1 MFFIRLRDFAPLLRP
16 WAKHLLFG
24 KGNGEFCMKIGFL
37 ELVVVFVVALVAIGP
52 DKLPSFARKLGDA
65 LREFRKV
72 SADVT
77 KDVRENVI
85 EPLEEAQ
92 RPIREAMEPLEELDR
107 AVRKDIRDMERD
119 LRNIGK
125 PAAKRPEPK
134 DDPEPQPTPSP
145 EEEAPAGIS
154 AEQSD
159 ESTGGNAI

>member
-1 MFFIRLRDFAPLLRP
+1 
-16 WAKHLLFG
+16 
-24 KGNGEFCMKIGFL
+24 MKIGFL
-37 ELVVVFVVALVAIGP
+37 ELVVVFIVALLAIGP

-119 LRNIGK
+119 LKNLGK
-125 PAAKRPEPK
+125 PAAKKPEAK
-134 DDPEPQPTPSP
+134 RDPEPEAEPAPAP
-145 EEEAPAGIS
+145 EEAEERAHIP